1 MNFISTHEIP
11 LSSILLKSIGV
22 ESISPVELAA
32 FTFSLINSLHALYA

>member
-11 LSSILLKSIGV
+11 LSSISLESIGV

-32 FTFSLINSLHALYA
+32 FATHLIDSLHALYA